1 MPGGKY
7 AGRLVGMLTN
17 TIDETLLSYATE
29 RQAEYLNAYWTHGTT
44 AKAAASLGVSERNIT
59 LAFTRVQAKAAR
71 QGYAPDHDMT
81 RTVPDG
87 FKVKG
92 VSTYYNK
99 DGKPTGQWVKTNADH
114 ARQAEIMAEVVAAM
128 REDVR
133 PVAAVPPPERTLAK
147 LLNLYVITDYHLGAM
162 AWGEET
168 GANWDL
174 GIAEQLLVEWFGAAI
189 AQAPAAHT
197 GVFAQLGDFLHWD
210 GLEAVTPTS
219 KHVLDADT
227 RFQKLIRAAIRVI
240 RQVVTMLLAKHERL
254 VLLMAEGN
262 HDIASSAWMRELF
275 AALYADEP
283 RVEVITRP
291 DPYYCVEHGATS
303 LFFHHG
309 HKKKLDSLET
319 VFVSKFREVFGRTR
333 HSYAHTGHF
342 HHNVVREVNTM
353 QLEQHRTLA
362 APDSHAS
369 RGGWMSGRDAKV
381 ITYHSTHG
389 EVGRI
394 IVSPEMLQADA

>member
-1 MPGGKY
+1 
-7 AGRLVGMLTN
+7 MLTKS
-17 TIDETLLSYATE
+17 IDERLLEFATG
-29 RQAEYLNAYWTHGTT
+29 RQAEYMHAYWKHGS
-44 AKAAASLGVSERNIT
+44 AGKAAAELGIGERNIT

-71 QGYAPDHDMT
+71 QGYAPDSDMT
-81 RTVPDG
+81 RLAPDG

-99 DGKPTGQWVKTNADH
+99 DGKPTGQWVKTHADH

-128 REDVR
+128 VEDVR
-133 PVAAVPPPERTLAK
+133 PCPALPAPAHTMAQLA
-147 LLNLYVITDYHLGAM
+147 NVYVITDYHLGAM

-168 GANWDL
+168 GADWDL
-174 GIAEQLLVEWFGAAI
+174 GIAERLLVDWFGAAI
-189 AQAPAAHT
+189 AQAPAARL

-219 KHVLDADT
+219 RHVLDADT
-227 RFQKLIRAAIRVI
+227 RFQKMVRVAIRAI
-240 RQVVTMLLAKHERL
+240 RQIVGMLLLKHERV

-283 RVEVITRP
+283 RIEVVTRP

-333 HSYAHTGHF
+333 HSYAHTGHL
-342 HHNVVREVNTM
+342 HHNVVKETNTM
-353 QLEQHRTLA
+353 QIEQHRTLA

-369 RGGWMSGRDAKV
+369 RGGWLSGRDAKV
-381 ITYHSTHG
+381 ITYHAQRG

-394 IVSPEMLQADA
+394 IVSADMLGDDE